1 MFLTEFSYIL
11 FTKVPMLFRISLLKR
26 FIYVRVNTSQI
37 LLVAAIPVTL
47 TNNQVKAISIRF
59 IRKKLISFKVIY
71 YLSTRKKSNYKK
83 NHAYLTDSEYFTCLL
98 KKRSCLQHLLKRGH
112 LQACKTSDL
121 SSINDYFQIPTFLI
135 NENCSRYIL

>member
-1 MFLTEFSYIL
+1 MFLTEFSYTL

-47 TNNQVKAISIRF
+47 TNNQVKAISIHF
-59 IRKKLISFKVIY
+59 IKKNLLPLRS
-71 YLSTRKKSNYKK
+71 STICPQEKSNHKK

-98 KKRSCLQHLLKRGH
+98 KKRSHLQHLLKRGH

-121 SSINDYFQIPTFLI
+121 SSTNHYFQIPTFLI